1 MASLPAQAAEYLFS
15 YGTLQQADVQLATFG
30 RLLDSRPDQLP
41 GYRLALLAIAD
52 AQVVATSGKT
62 HHPIASR
69 SGEPADCVPGAVL
82 AVSAEELRQADGYEV
97 AAYRRERVTL
107 ASGTQAWAYVDAR
120 DAPRRRAPCA

>member
-1 MASLPAQAAEYLFS
+1 MTSFTAETPEQLFS
-15 YGTLQQADVQLATFG
+15 YGTLQQADVQLATFE

-41 GYRLALLAIAD
+41 GYRLALLAIDD

-69 SGEPADCVPGAVL
+69 SGAPTDCVPGAVL
-82 AVSAEELRQADGYEV
+82 AISADELRQADGYEV

-107 ASGTQAWAYVDAR
+107 ASGMQAWAYVDAR
-120 DAPRRRAPCA
+120 DAPP

>member
-1 MASLPAQAAEYLFS
+1 MATIPAAATEHLFS
-15 YGTLQQADVQLATFG
+15 YGTLQQPEVQLATFG

-41 GYRLALLAIAD
+41 GFSLAMLAIDD

-69 SGEPADCVPGAVL
+69 SANLSDCVPGAVL
-82 AVSAEELRQADGYEV
+82 VISLEELRQADGYEV

-107 ASGTQAWAYVDAR
+107 ASGKQAWAYVDAR
-120 DAPRRRAPCA
+120 DAAP

>member
-1 MASLPAQAAEYLFS
+1 MATNRTAATEHLFS

-30 RLLDSRPDQLP
+30 RLLDSRPDRLP
-41 GYRLALLAIAD
+41 GYCLAMLAIDD

-69 SGEPADCVPGAVL
+69 GEPADGVPGAVL
-82 AVSAEELRQADGYEV
+82 AVTLEELRQADGYEV

-107 ASGTQAWAYVDAR
+107 ASGAQVWAYVDAR
-120 DAPRRRAPCA
+120 DTLP

>member
-1 MASLPAQAAEYLFS
+1 MATNRAAATEHLFS

-30 RLLDSRPDQLP
+30 RLLDSRPDRLP
-41 GYRLALLAIAD
+41 GYCLAMLAIDD

-69 SGEPADCVPGAVL
+69 GEPADGVPGAVL
-82 AVSAEELRQADGYEV
+82 AVTLEELRQADGYEV

-107 ASGTQAWAYVDAR
+107 ASGAQAWAYVDAR
-120 DAPRRRAPCA
+120 DTLP

>member
-1 MASLPAQAAEYLFS
+1 MATIPAAATEQLFS
-15 YGTLQQADVQLATFG
+15 YGTLQQPEVQLATFG

-41 GYRLALLAIAD
+41 GYRLALLAIDD

-69 SGEPADCVPGAVL
+69 SGAPTDCVPGAVL
-82 AVSAEELRQADGYEV
+82 VISLEELRQADGYEV

-107 ASGTQAWAYVDAR
+107 ASGMQAWAYVDAR
-120 DAPRRRAPCA
+120 HAAP

>member
-1 MASLPAQAAEYLFS
+1 MASEMEQLFS

-30 RLLDSRPDQLP
+30 RLLDGRPERLP
-41 GYRLALLAIAD
+41 GYRLSLLAIDD

-69 SGEPADCVPGAVL
+69 SGKAADSVAGAVL
-82 AVSAEELRQADGYEV
+82 AISSEELRQADGYEV

-107 ASGTQAWAYVDAR
+107 ASGAQAWAYVDAR
-120 DAPRRRAPCA
+120 DAPA

>member
-1 MASLPAQAAEYLFS
+1 MATNRAAATEHLFS

-30 RLLDSRPDQLP
+30 RLLDSRPDRLP
-41 GYRLALLAIAD
+41 GYCLAMLAIDD

-69 SGEPADCVPGAVL
+69 SAMPTDSVPGAVL
-82 AVSAEELRQADGYEV
+82 AMSLEELRQADAYEV

-107 ASGTQAWAYVDAR
+107 ASGAQAWAYVDAR
-120 DAPRRRAPCA
+120 DTLP

>member
-1 MASLPAQAAEYLFS
+1 MTSFTAETPEQLFS

-41 GYRLALLAIAD
+41 GYRLALLAIDD

-69 SGEPADCVPGAVL
+69 SSAPTDCVPGAVL
-82 AVSAEELRQADGYEV
+82 AISADELRQADGYEV

-107 ASGTQAWAYVDAR
+107 ASGMQAWAYVDAR
-120 DAPRRRAPCA
+120 DAAP

>member
-1 MASLPAQAAEYLFS
+1 MATIPAAAAEHLFS
-15 YGTLQQADVQLATFG
+15 YGTLQQPEVQLATFG

-41 GYRLALLAIAD
+41 GYRLAMLAIDD

-69 SGEPADCVPGAVL
+69 SAMPTDSVPGAVL
-82 AVSAEELRQADGYEV
+82 AISLEELRQADGYEV

-107 ASGTQAWAYVDAR
+107 ASGMQAWAYVDAR
-120 DAPRRRAPCA
+120 DAAR